1 MAITLDRVRDVFK
14 GLENGD
20 GVAFIEYEDNN
31 VDWTVEGTHPLA
43 SHYRSKSDFRS
54 HTFDKL
60 DRVLPQGTQLR
71 VEHALVSGDWAVVEL
86 HSLATAKNGLK
97 FDNRYCWVCRLADG
111 KIALTSIRLSSLAS
125 SKKIQSR
132 SEEVITTADR
142 RISPHI
148 V

>member
-20 GVAFIEYEDNN
+20 GVAFFEYEDNN

-43 SHYRSKSDFRS
+43 GHYRSKSDFRS

>member
-1 MAITLDRVRDVFK
+1 MAITLDRVHDVFK

-20 GVAFIEYEDNN
+20 GVAFFEYEDNN

-43 SHYRSKSDFRS
+43 GHYRSKSDFRS

-60 DRVLPQGTQLR
+60 DRVLPQCTQLR